1 MKKTL
6 SHQFIAIL
14 LLPILIILAFSSYTM
29 FQMLDEQTENLKGYC
44 SSTIENVKINIIS
57 MTTSMKKNFHYICF
71 ARRNPVLSV
80 KCIYR
85 YASITA
91 AIILHLD
98 RHGTFLYAW
107 SCRYHSLGQELS
119 DKYGQLYSC

>member
-44 SSTIENVKINIIS
+44 SSTIENVKINLNYS
-57 MTTSMKKNFHYICF
+57 
-71 ARRNPVLSV
+71 RRS
-80 KCIYR
+80 R
-85 YASITA
+85 E
-91 AIILHLD
+91 
-98 RHGTFLYAW
+98 G
-107 SCRYHSLGQELS
+107 G
-119 DKYGQLYSC
+119 